1 MSPQASA
8 QRILEDL
15 LARSGESRLP
25 VPLRAA
31 GSRPGLQEEE
41 GTATLPPAGAS
52 RAETLFSVVG
62 IALMTVLAVS
72 FLWVLFR
79 GRR

>member
-8 QRILEDL
+8 QKILQDL
-15 LARSGESRLP
+15 LARPWESSMP
-25 VPLRAA
+25 VRAA
-31 GSRPGLQEEE
+31 GSRPGIQEES
-41 GTATLPPAGAS
+41 GAMLPPAGAS

-62 IALMTVLAVS
+62 IALVAVLAVS
-72 FLWVLFR
+72 FFWVLLR